1 MRKKALSRLRK
12 QGKKLGMKQLGNG
25 IVKKLIDA
33 NVVLRY
39 LLQDDDALFQKAS
52 ALLERVKVGEE
63 AVVIPESVI
72 AECVYVLL
80 KVYKINR
87 QIISE
92 KLKGLFA
99 YKGIVNPDKKD
110 LIDSLVLF
118 GQTQLSIV
126 DCIAC
131 SKSINNGMSLFTF
144 DDDLKTIYAK
154 QLKSST

>member
-1 MRKKALSRLRK
+1 MLK
-12 QGKKLGMKQLGNG
+12 N
-25 IVKKLIDA
+25 LIDA

-39 LLQDDDALFQKAS
+39 LLQDDDALFKKAS
-52 ALLERVKVGEE
+52 ALLERIKVGEE
-63 AVVIPESVI
+63 AVVIPESVL

-80 KVYKINR
+80 KVYKIDR

-92 KLKGLFA
+92 KLRGLFA

-110 LIDSLVLF
+110 LIDSIILF

-144 DDDLKTIYAK
+144 DDELKNIYSK
-154 QLKSST
+154 RLRSST

>member
-1 MRKKALSRLRK
+1 MLK
-12 QGKKLGMKQLGNG
+12 N
-25 IVKKLIDA
+25 LIDA

-39 LLQDDDALFQKAS
+39 LLQDDDALFKKAS
-52 ALLERVKVGEE
+52 TLLERIKVGEE
-63 AVVIPESVI
+63 AAIIPESVL

-80 KVYKINR
+80 KVYKIDR

-92 KLKGLFA
+92 KLRGLFA

-110 LIDSLVLF
+110 LVDSIILF

-131 SKSINNGMSLFTF
+131 SKSINNGLSLFTF
-144 DDDLKTIYAK
+144 DDDLKNIYNK
-154 QLKSST
+154 RSRSSM

>member
-1 MRKKALSRLRK
+1 
-12 QGKKLGMKQLGNG
+12 MKQLGTG
-25 IVKKLIDA
+25 MAKKLIDA

-39 LLQDDDALFQKAS
+39 LLHDDDALFKKAS
-52 ALLERVKVGEE
+52 ALLERTKVGEE
-63 AVVIPESVI
+63 AVVIPESVL

-92 KLKGLFA
+92 KLRGLFA
-99 YKGIVNPDKKD
+99 YKGVVNVDKRD
-110 LIDSLVLF
+110 LVDSIILF

-131 SKSINNGMSLFTF
+131 SKSINHGMSLFTF
-144 DDDLKTIYAK
+144 DDDLRNIYSK
-154 QLKSST
+154 RLRCST

>member
-1 MRKKALSRLRK
+1 MKRLE
-12 QGKKLGMKQLGNG
+12 NG
-25 IVKKLIDA
+25 TVKKLIDA

-39 LLQDDDALFQKAS
+39 LLRDDDALFKKAS
-52 ALLERVKVGEE
+52 VLLERVKVGEE

-80 KVYKINR
+80 KVYKIDR

-92 KLKGLFA
+92 KLRGLFA
-99 YKGIVNPDKKD
+99 YKGVVNPDKKD
-110 LIDSLVLF
+110 LIDSLILF

-144 DDDLKTIYAK
+144 DDALRNIYSK
-154 QLKSST
+154 KL

>member
-1 MRKKALSRLRK
+1 M
-12 QGKKLGMKQLGNG
+12 
-25 IVKKLIDA
+25 VKKLIDA

-39 LLQDDDALFQKAS
+39 LLQDDDALFKKAS

-63 AVVIPESVI
+63 AVVIPESVV

-92 KLKGLFA
+92 KLGGLFA
-99 YKGIVNPDKKD
+99 YKGIANPDKKD
-110 LIDSLVLF
+110 LTDSIILF

-131 SKSINNGMSLFTF
+131 SRSINNGMSLFTF
-144 DDDLKTIYAK
+144 DDGLRSIFSKK
-154 QLKSST
+154 LRSK

>member
-1 MRKKALSRLRK
+1 MLK
-12 QGKKLGMKQLGNG
+12 N
-25 IVKKLIDA
+25 LIDA

-39 LLQDDDALFQKAS
+39 LLQDDDALFKKAS
-52 ALLERVKVGEE
+52 TLLERIKVGEE
-63 AVVIPESVI
+63 AAVIPESVL

-80 KVYKINR
+80 KVYKIDR

-92 KLKGLFA
+92 KLRGLFA

-110 LIDSLVLF
+110 LVDSIILF

-131 SKSINNGMSLFTF
+131 SKSINNGLSLFTF
-144 DDDLKTIYAK
+144 DDDLRNIYNK
-154 QLKSST
+154 RLRSSM

>member
-1 MRKKALSRLRK
+1 MLK
-12 QGKKLGMKQLGNG
+12 N
-25 IVKKLIDA
+25 LIDA

-39 LLQDDDALFQKAS
+39 LLQDDDALFKKAS
-52 ALLERVKVGEE
+52 TLLERIKVGEE
-63 AVVIPESVI
+63 AAVIPESVL

-80 KVYKINR
+80 KVYKIDR

-92 KLKGLFA
+92 KLRGLFA

-110 LIDSLVLF
+110 LVDSLILF

-131 SKSINNGMSLFTF
+131 SKSINNGLSLFTF
-144 DDDLKTIYAK
+144 DDDLRNIYNK
-154 QLKSST
+154 RLRSSM

>member
-1 MRKKALSRLRK
+1 MRK
-12 QGKKLGMKQLGNG
+12 N
-25 IVKKLIDA
+25 LIDA

-39 LLQDDDALFQKAS
+39 LLQDDDALFKKAS
-52 ALLERVKVGEE
+52 TLVERIRVGE
-63 AVVIPESVI
+63 AAAIIPESVL

-80 KVYKINR
+80 KVYKIDR

-92 KLKGLFA
+92 KLRGLFA

-110 LIDSLVLF
+110 LVDSIILF

-131 SKSINNGMSLFTF
+131 SKSINNGLSLFTF
-144 DDDLKTIYAK
+144 DDDLRNIYNK
-154 QLKSST
+154 RSRSSM

>member
-1 MRKKALSRLRK
+1 M
-12 QGKKLGMKQLGNG
+12 MQLGNG
-25 IVKKLIDA
+25 MVKKLIDA

-39 LLQDDDALFQKAS
+39 LLQDDDALFKKAS
-52 ALLERVKVGEE
+52 ALLERIKVGEE
-63 AVVIPESVI
+63 AVVIPESVL

-80 KVYKINR
+80 KVYKIDR
-87 QIISE
+87 QLISE
-92 KLKGLFA
+92 KVRGLFA

-110 LIDSLVLF
+110 LIDSIILF

-144 DDDLKTIYAK
+144 DDDLRTVYTKK
-154 QLKSST
+154 SKSST

>member
-1 MRKKALSRLRK
+1 MRK
-12 QGKKLGMKQLGNG
+12 N
-25 IVKKLIDA
+25 LIDA

-39 LLQDDDALFQKAS
+39 LLQDDDALFKKAS
-52 ALLERVKVGEE
+52 TLLEKVKGGEE
-63 AVVIPESVI
+63 AAVIPESVL

-80 KVYKINR
+80 KVYKIDR

-92 KLKGLFA
+92 KLRGLFA

-110 LIDSLVLF
+110 LVDSIILF

-144 DDDLKTIYAK
+144 DDDLRNAYSKK
-154 QLKSST
+154 LRSSN

>member
-1 MRKKALSRLRK
+1 
-12 QGKKLGMKQLGNG
+12 MKQLGNG
-25 IVKKLIDA
+25 MLRKLIDA
-33 NVVLRY
+33 NVILRY
-39 LLQDDDALFQKAS
+39 LLRDDEALFKKAS
-52 ALLERVKVGEE
+52 LLLERVKVGGET
-63 AVVIPESVI
+63 VVIPESVL

-80 KVYKINR
+80 KVYKIDR

-92 KLKGLFA
+92 KLRGLFA

-110 LIDSLVLF
+110 LIDSIILF

-144 DDDLKTIYAK
+144 DDDLRNIYNK
-154 QLKSST
+154 RLRSSI

>member
-1 MRKKALSRLRK
+1 MRKRGVLRLRK
-12 QGKKLGMKQLGNG
+12 QEKKLGVKQLGNAM
-25 IVKKLIDA
+25 VKKVIDA

-39 LLQDDDALFQKAS
+39 LLQDDDALFRKAS

-63 AVVIPESVI
+63 AVVIPESVL

-80 KVYKINR
+80 KVYKIDR

-92 KLKGLFA
+92 KMGGLFA
-99 YKGIVNPDKKD
+99 YKGIVNSDKKD
-110 LIDSLVLF
+110 LMDSILLF
-118 GQTQLSIV
+118 SQTHLSIV

-144 DDDLKTIYAK
+144 DDDLRNAYSKK
-154 QLKSST
+154 LRSSN

>member
-1 MRKKALSRLRK
+1 MRKKRLSHL
-12 QGKKLGMKQLGNG
+12 KKREKRLGMSQLGNG

-39 LLQDDDALFQKAS
+39 LLQDDDGLFRKAS
-52 ALLERVKVGEE
+52 TLLERAKLGEE
-63 AVVIPESVI
+63 AVVIPESVL

-80 KVYKINR
+80 KVYKIER
-87 QIISE
+87 PVVSE
-92 KLKGLFA
+92 KLRGLFA

-110 LIDSLVLF
+110 LIDSIILF

-131 SKSINNGMSLFTF
+131 SKSINHGMSLFTF
-144 DDDLKTIYAK
+144 DADLRSIYSK
-154 QLKSST
+154 RMRSSM